1 MSAVE
6 LKNQGNKLFAARKY
20 DDAISCY
27 TKAIA
32 KNQNVATFFT
42 NRALCHLKL
51 RQWDLAA
58 KDCQQALD
66 LDRLL
71 VKGHFFLGQA
81 FVEQGS
87 YDEAI
92 ASLHK
97 AFDLAKEQKL
107 NFGDDITGAL
117 RLAKKKRWN
126 RIEEKRIQQEITLQ
140 TYLNKLLKEDKDRRV
155 ATAKKTSS
163 KANAKEIT
171 DNIETDHDLKLK
183 ELNRLFSEVD
193 DRRKRRDVPDVL
205 CGKISFEVMRDP
217 VITPSGI
224 TYNKQD
230 IIEHLQRVGH
240 FDPVTRSVLTQDQLI
255 PNLAMKEVIDNFLE
269 ENAWAEDY

>member
-1 MSAVE
+1 MSAVD

-32 KNQNVATFFT
+32 KNPNTATFFT
-42 NRALCHLKL
+42 NRALCYLKQ
-51 RQWDLAA
+51 RQWDFAS
-58 KDCQQALD
+58 KDCHRALD

-71 VKGHFFLGQA
+71 VKGHFFLGQSL
-81 FVEQGS
+81 VEQGL

-92 ASLHK
+92 ASLKK
-97 AFDLAKEQKL
+97 AFDLAKDQKL

-126 RIEEKRIQQEITLQ
+126 KLEDKRIQQEICLQ
-140 TYLNKLLKEDKDRRV
+140 SYINKLIREDAERFLPEDIYYL
-155 ATAKKTSS
+155 AWQAIFYFLTKK
-163 KANAKEIT
+163 KIT
-171 DNIETDHDLKLK
+171 

-193 DRRKRRDVPDVL
+193 ERRRKRDVPDVL

-240 FDPVTRSVLTQDQLI
+240 FDPVTRSALTQEQLI

-269 ENAWAEDY
+269 DNAWAEDY